1 MRVYWILWI
10 YKEFDGGSLV
20 MERFCKEPDDLYHKT
35 SAISDILRTDDGDLR
50 LALLGI
56 RQLILYK
63 IVPE

>member
-1 MRVYWILWI
+1 M
-10 YKEFDGGSLV
+10 

-35 SAISDILRTDDGDLR
+35 SAILDILRTDDGDLR

>member
-10 YKEFDGGSLV
+10 YKEFNGGSLV

-50 LALLGI
+50 LTLSGI
-56 RQLILYK
+56 WELVLHE
-63 IVPE
+63 VAAE